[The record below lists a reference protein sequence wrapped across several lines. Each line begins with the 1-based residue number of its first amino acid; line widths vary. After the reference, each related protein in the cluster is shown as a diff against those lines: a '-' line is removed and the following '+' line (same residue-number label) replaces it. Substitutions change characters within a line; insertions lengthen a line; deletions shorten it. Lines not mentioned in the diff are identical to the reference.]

1 MRGGAPNQNR
11 PQSCQMSTHLVLTT
25 AAQFVFHLEDRFGTC
40 PCCLL
45 LAWRGGWGSE
55 RCRLGVTSLAFFR
68 RRPRAS
74 GRGCVLSIT
83 SPSSRNPL
91 SLDGK
96 TSRNKKP
103 WKKRGDLYGP
113 EKVVGFHP
121 ASMGLAALLKGEC
134 AAVSENIGRGAK
146 SVKPKASLWEVTIGN

>member
-1 MRGGAPNQNR
+1 VC
-11 PQSCQMSTHLVLTT
+11 SVDHLP
-25 AAQFVFHLEDRFGTC
+25 FVAE
-40 PCCLL
+40 
-45 LAWRGGWGSE
+45 
-55 RCRLGVTSLAFFR
+55 
-68 RRPRAS
+68 
-74 GRGCVLSIT
+74 
-83 SPSSRNPL
+83 PS

-103 WKKRGDLYGP
+103 WKKRGDFYGP

-146 SVKPKASLWEVTIGN
+146 SVKPRASLWEATFGN